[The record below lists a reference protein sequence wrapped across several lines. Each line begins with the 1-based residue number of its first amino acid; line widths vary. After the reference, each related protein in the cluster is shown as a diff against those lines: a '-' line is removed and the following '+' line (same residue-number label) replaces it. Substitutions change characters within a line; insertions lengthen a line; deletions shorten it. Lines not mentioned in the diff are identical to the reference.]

1 MAYSCEDRERDT
13 VIDNTLHVFEKC
25 LGRKVK
31 YSVAG
36 KEADFVIGNDREKS
50 VFLSHHF
57 STSFLDFRICSIL
70 WKAVRSNY
78 QSIPMEFRSVLWK
91 MYSLGNE

>member
-57 STSFLDFRICSIL
+57 STSF
-70 WKAVRSNY
+70 
-78 QSIPMEFRSVLWK
+78 
-91 MYSLGNE
+91 